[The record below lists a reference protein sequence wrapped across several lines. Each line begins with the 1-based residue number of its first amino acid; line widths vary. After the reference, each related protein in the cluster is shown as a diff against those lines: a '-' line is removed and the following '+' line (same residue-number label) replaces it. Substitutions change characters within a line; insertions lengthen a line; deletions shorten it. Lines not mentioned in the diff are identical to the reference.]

1 MKSSSLIIALVFVFN
16 LAKANAPSYQQAMEE
31 SIAILNQAS
40 DSEQLLAVANRF
52 ERIARAEK
60 DEWLPW
66 YYAAYATLNQAIQAD
81 GASEKDQLLDNAQ
94 RYLNEATAVGT
105 EESELVALQGY
116 VHTIRVT
123 VDPANR
129 GQQLAPLATKTLVQA
144 LKMNPDNPR
153 ALFLLGQMQ
162 YGTAQ
167 FFGADTSEACQLI
180 QQAVAKYESVTADDA
195 LMPNW
200 GQENARMM
208 LAKCSEAK

>member
-1 MKSSSLIIALVFVFN
+1 MKSVSLITALVFTFN
-16 LAKANAPSYQQAMEE
+16 LSQAAVPAYRQAMEE
-31 SIAILNQAS
+31 SITKLNEAS

-66 YYAAYATLNQAIQAD
+66 YYAAYATLNRAIEAKE
-81 GASEKDQLLDNAQ
+81 ASEKDQLLDKAQ
-94 RYLNEATAVGT
+94 QYLDEATAV
-105 EESELVALQGY
+105 EDKESEVVALQGY

-180 QQAVAKYESVTADDA
+180 AQAVTKYESAKTDDA
-195 LMPNW
+195 LMPAW
-200 GQENARMM
+200 GQESARRMS
-208 LAKCSEAK
+208 KQCSK

>member
-1 MKSSSLIIALVFVFN
+1 MKSLSLIIALVFVFN
-16 LAKANAPSYQQAMEE
+16 LANANAPSYRQAMEE
-31 SIAILNQAS
+31 SIASLNQAS
-40 DSEQLLAVANRF
+40 DSEQLSVIANRF

-66 YYAAYATLNQAIQAD
+66 YYAAYATLNRAARAD
-81 GASEKDQLLDNAQ
+81 EASEKDQLLDKAQ
-94 RYLNEATAVGT
+94 QYLDEATSLKT

-123 VDPANR
+123 VDPATR

-162 YGTAQ
+162 YGTAH

-180 QQAVAKYESVTADDA
+180 EQAVAKYESVTIEDA
-195 LMPNW
+195 LMPSW
-200 GQENARMM
+200 GKKSAQWM
-208 LAKCSEAK
+208 SEQCKE

>member
-1 MKSSSLIIALVFVFN
+1 MKSLSLITALVFVFN
-16 LAKANAPSYQQAMEE
+16 LASAGAPSYQQAMEE
-31 SIAILNQAS
+31 SIASLNQAS
-40 DSEQLLAVANRF
+40 DSKQLLAVANRF

-66 YYAAYATLNQAIQAD
+66 YYAAYATLNRAIGSD
-81 GASEKDQLLDNAQ
+81 GASEKDQLLDQAQ
-94 RYLNEATAVGT
+94 QYLDEATAV
-105 EESELVALQGY
+105 EENESELVALQGY

-129 GQQLAPLATKTLVQA
+129 GPQLAPLATQTLGKAVQ
-144 LKMNPDNPR
+144 MNPDNPR

-167 FFGADTSEACQLI
+167 FFGADTAEACHLI
-180 QQAVAKYESVTADDA
+180 QQAVAKYESVTSEVA

-200 GQENARMM
+200 GEKSAQRM
-208 LAKCSEAK
+208 SEQCKQ